1 MALTQT
7 EKAARL
13 GISANYLS
21 MIYHGKRLPSV
32 KLAEA
37 WKDVTGKGYEW
48 WAKAKVS
55 QIQKILDAVE

>member
-7 EKAARL
+7 ERAARL

-21 MIYHGKRLPSV
+21 MIYHGKRKPGL
-32 KLAEA
+32 KLARIWYA
-37 WKDVTGKGYEW
+37 ITGMDPEW